1 MAQFM
6 HMHKKIVSWITREAT
21 HVCLCTVYANQFK
34 RNLLQ
39 TMSIYIVWMNLR
51 EREQCMILLSIFD
64 SWKRKSRKEW
74 QSFRPC
80 GMCTKMNMKSRCGE
94 IRRRKS
100 ISINM
105 QSNDGGDRATEIFG
119 MNFSSCIHGRSQVPV
134 KRCSVHTYRKISFK
148 RVLHN
153 ECDYNVPCSCERRGK
168 FKYEKCTHEKKSCR
182 KSNKQQTH
190 SHVIHVCLME
200 FFFGDFQRSIM
211 HQPTH
216 FHIFTFFLQK
226 FPLFW

>member
-1 MAQFM
+1 
-6 HMHKKIVSWITREAT
+6 
-21 HVCLCTVYANQFK
+21 
-34 RNLLQ
+34 
-39 TMSIYIVWMNLR
+39 
-51 EREQCMILLSIFD
+51 
-64 SWKRKSRKEW
+64 
-74 QSFRPC
+74 
-80 GMCTKMNMKSRCGE
+80 MCTKMNTKSRCGA

-153 ECDYNVPCSCERRGK
+153 ECDYNVPCFCERRGK

-200 FFFGDFQRSIM
+200 FFFGDFQSSIM

-226 FPLFW
+226 FPLFLMIFFSSNEFFCSFISCLNFLRVYFYAKGKNGCTNDNERIEFFAFSTV